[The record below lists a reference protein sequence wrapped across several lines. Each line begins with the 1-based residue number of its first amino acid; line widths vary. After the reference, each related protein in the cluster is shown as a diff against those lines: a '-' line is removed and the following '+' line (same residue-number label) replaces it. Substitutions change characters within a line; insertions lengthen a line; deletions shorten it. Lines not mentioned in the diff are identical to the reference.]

1 MNGFP
6 VGAFAG
12 IIAVIVGFILLG
24 WLILKLPGFVADRV
38 YDLYVGLKERRE
50 EHRRKQE
57 RYEEQ
62 QSPKYQRALRQYE
75 QEQEYCNEVLR
86 RVEAI
91 PLDQWRVIQYDCG
104 GSYEFEVVS
113 AGGAVVTVRGA
124 EGEDDD
130 GRNFTHAS
138 LYVDRNL
145 IQARFDFPGYSQGGG
160 DVESRVKDLYRGL
173 NVHFAPKKQQ
183 EESQE
188 EKRRRTLDKL

>member
-12 IIAVIVGFILLG
+12 IIAVIVGFILVG
-24 WLILKLPGFVADRV
+24 WLIVKLPGFVADRV
-38 YDLYVGLKERRE
+38 YDLYLNFKERRAE
-50 EHRRKQE
+50 QQRRQADYE
-57 RYEEQ
+57 RQ
-62 QSPKYQRALRQYE
+62 QSPGYQRALRQYE

-91 PLDQWRVIQYDCG
+91 PLDQWRVIEYGDYG
-104 GSYEFEVVS
+104 KKFEVVS
-113 AGGAVVTVRGA
+113 AGGAVVTITGG

-130 GRNFTHAS
+130 GRNFDYAS

-160 DVESRVKDLYRGL
+160 DVESRVKHLYRSL

-188 EKRRRTLDKL
+188 EKRRRTLDRL